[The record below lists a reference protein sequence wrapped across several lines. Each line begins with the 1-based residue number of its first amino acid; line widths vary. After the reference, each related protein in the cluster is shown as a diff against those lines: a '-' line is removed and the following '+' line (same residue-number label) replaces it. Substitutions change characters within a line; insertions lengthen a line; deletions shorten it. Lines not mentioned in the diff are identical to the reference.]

1 MPTAVITGASQ
12 GVGLATTRTLL
23 DAGYTVYAQYRSQPA
38 KLNHPNLH
46 WWHADFANPITVPDQ
61 VTSQSINALIHCA
74 GVAQLGST
82 HDQPRRAWEHHMAIN
97 FHAPV
102 ELTQQLL
109 PQLIRSLGHVIYIN
123 SGAGHHTHPMW
134 GAYSASKHA
143 ARAWCEA
150 LRQETPEIRVTS
162 IYPGRI
168 ATEMQRAIRAQENQ
182 DYNPCEYI
190 SADTIAGTILNVLNT
205 PTDAHIPDLIIRP
218 R

>member
-1 MPTAVITGASQ
+1 MPTAVVTGASQ
-12 GVGLATTRTLL
+12 GVGLATTRALL
-23 DAGYTVYAQYRSQPA
+23 EAGYTVYAQFRSSPA
-38 KLNHPNLH
+38 DLDHPNLH
-46 WWHADFANPITVPDQ
+46 WWHADFTDTVTVPDE
-61 VTSQSINALIHCA
+61 VAPQSITALIHCA

-82 HDQPRRAWEHHMAIN
+82 HDQPRRDWEHHMAIN
-97 FHAPV
+97 LHAPV
-102 ELTQQLL
+102 ELTQHLL
-109 PQLIRSLGHVIYIN
+109 PQLIQSSGQVIYIN

-150 LRQETPEIRVTS
+150 LRQETPAIRVTS

-168 ATEMQRAIRAQENQ
+168 ATEMQRAIRHQENQ
-182 DYNPCEYI
+182 DYNPDDYI

-205 PTDAHIPDLIIRP
+205 PADAQIPDLIIRP